1 MTANKREVSRWNTGS
16 SAEPAGESA
25 RSRSAAG
32 SLAGRLAAAGVTTTL
47 LHYEGV
53 IHGFLW
59 MGGAVDECR
68 QMAEDVAVSLHE
80 LWG

>member
-1 MTANKREVSRWNTGS
+1 
-16 SAEPAGESA
+16 
-25 RSRSAAG
+25 
-32 SLAGRLAAAGVTTTL
+32 LAGRLAAAGVTTTL